1 LTRRALALTA
11 EAAENPALADAD
23 EVIVVDRSPDAL
35 LGVLERLR
43 DPRYAFLL
51 GELPIL
57 PLPNGWID
65 VVAGEAREA
74 PARAELDRVTR

>member
-1 LTRRALALTA
+1 MLRALALTA
-11 EAAENPALADAD
+11 EEADDPALADAD
-23 EVIVVDRSPDAL
+23 EVIVIDRSPDAL
-35 LGVLERLR
+35 LAVLERLR

-65 VVAGEAREA
+65 VFAGDAA
-74 PARAELDRVTR
+74 DSSARAELDRVAR

>member
-1 LTRRALALTA
+1 VDD
-11 EAAENPALADAD
+11 PALADAD

-51 GELPIL
+51 GELPVL
-57 PLPNGWID
+57 PLPNAWID
-65 VVAGEAREA
+65 VIAGDAA
-74 PARAELDRVTR
+74 DSSARAELARVVR